1 MGNTAGPA
9 VQAGGKHADIGQ
21 GSAIRFLLVTGC
33 RRNFATVAG
42 TYQTTVTL

>member
-9 VQAGGKHADIGQ
+9 VQAGGKHADMGK
-21 GSAIRFLLVTGC
+21 GSAVRFSLVMGY